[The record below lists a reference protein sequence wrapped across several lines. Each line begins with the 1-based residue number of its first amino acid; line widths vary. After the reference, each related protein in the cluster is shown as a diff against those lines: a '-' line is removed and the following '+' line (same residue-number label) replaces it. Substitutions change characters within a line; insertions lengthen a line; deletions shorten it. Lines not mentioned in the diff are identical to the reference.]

1 MSATT
6 NSLWKSALL
15 TIWGGKVE
23 YTLYKKLHVVLQHL
37 TQKCHYNQK
46 LQWTEGRINRR
57 TDIMHLMFEQ
67 FKHVLRTHHIYL
79 YINEVVGVVGGGMA
93 IGTSTYA
100 MFFTRTC
107 WPKLYP
113 GHSHRSIDI
122 HIRNRVWY
130 MKELSFMPH
139 AHSSVV

>member
-1 MSATT
+1 
-6 NSLWKSALL
+6 
-15 TIWGGKVE
+15 
-23 YTLYKKLHVVLQHL
+23 
-37 TQKCHYNQK
+37 
-46 LQWTEGRINRR
+46 
-57 TDIMHLMFEQ
+57 MHLMFEQ

-100 MFFTRTC
+100 MFFTGTC

-139 AHSSVV
+139 ARSSVV